1 MATTNARSKA
11 NMKYIKNN
19 VKRIAVDFFP
29 ADMEIYEYAC
39 SHPQKS
45 TYIKD
50 LIRADLAARKA
61 EEEK

>member
-1 MATTNARSKA
+1 
-11 NMKYIKNN
+11 MKYIKNN

-61 EEEK
+61 KEE

>member
-1 MATTNARSKA
+1 MATTSARSKA
-11 NMKYIKNN
+11 NAKYIKNN
-19 VKRIAVDFFP
+19 VKRITTNFFP
-29 ADMEIYEYAC
+29 TESELWEHLQ
-39 SHPQKS
+39 SQPKKT